1 MKILNRIITFVT
13 TVFVIIAC
21 IVFAATAI
29 CKIGNIEPRIVLSGS
44 MEPKIHTGSICF
56 INKKV
61 PYDKIKTGDII
72 AFKAGKNTMVTHRV
86 ISVTNAGFE
95 TKGDANK
102 VSDGI
107 STNKTNYRGKTILSI
122 PYAGYISMYLQST
135 RGKIILVSVI
145 VALFIAGLILP
156 QEKNQEEVKKEYLRD
171 LEIFVRFRLH
181 SSYPLREICDVTK
194 TERKECHESYNHLV
208 HLRNPETEEKWRL
221 ENLIN
226 HAWQQYVDLYTE
238 GKEREYLLTYFH
250 CSIMNFIDGHLEDGI
265 NYYFFPESKAN
276 SLILL

>member
-1 MKILNRIITFVT
+1 MII
-13 TVFVIIAC
+13 
-21 IVFAATAI
+21 
-29 CKIGNIEPRIVLSGS
+29 KLS
-44 MEPKIHTGSICF
+44 
-56 INKKV
+56 
-61 PYDKIKTGDII
+61 
-72 AFKAGKNTMVTHRV
+72 
-86 ISVTNAGFE
+86 
-95 TKGDANK
+95 
-102 VSDGI
+102 
-107 STNKTNYRGKTILSI
+107 
-122 PYAGYISMYLQST
+122 LQS
-135 RGKIILVSVI
+135 
-145 VALFIAGLILP
+145 
-156 QEKNQEEVKKEYLRD
+156 KEYLRD

-265 NYYFFPESKAN
+265 NYYFSQSQKQ
-276 SLILL
+276 IH

>member
-1 MKILNRIITFVT
+1 MRCKNCKARKMEGSEYPEEYCCIGIYDDELNEDR
-13 TVFVIIAC
+13 
-21 IVFAATAI
+21 
-29 CKIGNIEPRIVLSGS
+29 N
-44 MEPKIHTGSICF
+44 
-56 INKKV
+56 
-61 PYDKIKTGDII
+61 GDL
-72 AFKAGKNTMVTHRV
+72 GCNLHW
-86 ISVTNAGFE
+86 
-95 TKGDANK
+95 
-102 VSDGI
+102 
-107 STNKTNYRGKTILSI
+107 
-122 PYAGYISMYLQST
+122 
-135 RGKIILVSVI
+135 
-145 VALFIAGLILP
+145 
-156 QEKNQEEVKKEYLRD
+156 KEYLRD

>member
-86 ISVTNAGFE
+86 ISVTNSGFE

-135 RGKIILVSVI
+135 RSVMGYILHHGQKNQLITLISQDQSGPKGKNT
-145 VALFIAGLILP
+145 GLIL
-156 QEKNQEEVKKEYLRD
+156 
-171 LEIFVRFRLH
+171 
-181 SSYPLREICDVTK
+181 
-194 TERKECHESYNHLV
+194 
-208 HLRNPETEEKWRL
+208 
-221 ENLIN
+221 
-226 HAWQQYVDLYTE
+226 LYTKQLTIMRKISIH
-238 GKEREYLLTYFH
+238 GLL
-250 CSIMNFIDGHLEDGI
+250 
-265 NYYFFPESKAN
+265 P
-276 SLILL
+276 